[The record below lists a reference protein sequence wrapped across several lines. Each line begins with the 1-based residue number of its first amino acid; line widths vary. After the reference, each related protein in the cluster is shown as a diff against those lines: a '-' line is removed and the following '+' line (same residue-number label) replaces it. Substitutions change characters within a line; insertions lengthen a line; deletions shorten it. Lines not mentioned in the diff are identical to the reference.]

1 MGYQREIRCE
11 KSTWWTLH
19 RCPEKRGDHE
29 AAHRVLA
36 RLPTKDEEILP
47 FVHLCLQQKRR
58 YILTPMQ
65 DTALGTG
72 ITIINKI
79 RVSLGNKVIVIPYP
93 KTVFVAQNTQDI
105 YHILY
110 HSRLP
115 YSKVYRIYLVY
126 RKNWSITTKKCVKG
140 NKTGFWSSGNF
151 LWHLCLP
158 ARPTTTIMPT

>member
-1 MGYQREIRCE
+1 ME
-11 KSTWWTLH
+11 
-19 RCPEKRGDHE
+19 
-29 AAHRVLA
+29 
-36 RLPTKDEEILP
+36 
-47 FVHLCLQQKRR
+47 
-58 YILTPMQ
+58 

-115 YSKVYRIYLVY
+115 YSKVYSIYLVY
-126 RKNWSITTKKCVKG
+126 RIS
-140 NKTGFWSSGNF
+140 
-151 LWHLCLP
+151 
-158 ARPTTTIMPT
+158 